1 MNEIVDLKTK
11 IKQFTKADFEQLKS
25 ETESQVAEW
34 FWATSDLY
42 SPEPFHYE
50 SNNWAR
56 GRKLKEAP
64 AKKAHHHYY
73 GLNAQ
78 GEIIVERQYTS
89 FEQYFY
95 ELFFIRTEGM
105 ITRYRFSYDD
115 KEIEQISRFYY
126 EQDQLTKHI
135 TVADNQCKC
144 DYAAYYYNSRQKL
157 IEKKCHL
164 EFDDFE
170 TDRDHAYKYDQFGL
184 LETITEN
191 QESIIYQKPDKS
203 INFKQLTVMAEE
215 RLFTVLR
222 QNIYQHA
229 IKEELYCLYL
239 CYGNN
244 NLLPPAIAYGT
255 KAEKDHWQAQGTKVK
270 WIIWNPADYQ
280 HSVEVNMDA
289 EMENFFDFYN
299 QETEMQQK
307 HVVAKK
313 AILNVTM
320 KLKECLSEFKL
331 NKTSDFVII
340 TADEEQADLKK
351 NFKIVNPELFEQFRR
366 DLP

>member
-1 MNEIVDLKTK
+1 MKEIADLKTK
-11 IKQFTKADFEQLKS
+11 IKQLTKADFEQLKV
-25 ETESQVAEW
+25 ETESQVALW

-42 SPEPFHYE
+42 NPEPFYYE

-56 GRKLKEAP
+56 GRKLKGEP
-64 AKKAHHHYY
+64 AKKAEHHHY

-95 ELFFIRTEGM
+95 ELFFIRTHDT
-105 ITRYRFSYDD
+105 ITRYRFSYDN

-126 EQDQLTKHI
+126 EQNQLTQHI

-144 DYAAYYYNSRQKL
+144 DYAVYYYNSNQKL

-170 TDRDHAYKYDQFGL
+170 TDRNHEYKYDQFGL

-191 QESIIYQKPDKS
+191 RESIIYQKSAQS
-203 INFKQLTVMAEE
+203 ISFKQLTVMAED

-222 QNIYQHA
+222 QNIHQHA
-229 IKEELYCLYL
+229 IPEELYCLYL
-239 CYGNN
+239 YYGNAH
-244 NLLPPAIAYGT
+244 LFPPAIAYGT
-255 KAEKDHWQAQGTKVK
+255 KAEKDHWQGQGTKAK

-280 HSVEVNMDA
+280 YNMEVSMDG
-289 EMENFFDFYN
+289 ETERFFDLYN

-307 HVVAKK
+307 YAAAKK
-313 AILNVTM
+313 AIINVVM
-320 KLKECLSEFKL
+320 KLKDSLNEFTL

-340 TADEEQADLKK
+340 AADDEQADLKK
-351 NFKIVNPELFEQFRR
+351 NFKILNPELFEQFRK